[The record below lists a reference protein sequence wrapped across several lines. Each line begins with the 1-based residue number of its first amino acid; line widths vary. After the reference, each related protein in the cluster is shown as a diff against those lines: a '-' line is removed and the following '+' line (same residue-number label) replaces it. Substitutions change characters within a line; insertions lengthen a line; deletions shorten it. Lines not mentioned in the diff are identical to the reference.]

1 MKKNNF
7 KCVQCLECV
16 VIPVGEQKDEAPG
29 RTVCKLVPADR
40 HEDEPGNKETG
51 IQKAWLNR
59 VKNIFRKES

>member
-29 RTVCKLVPADR
+29 RGVCRLVPADR
-40 HEDEPGNKETG
+40 HEDKPGNKETG
-51 IQKAWLNR
+51 NQKTWLSR
-59 VKNIFRKES
+59 VKNIFLE